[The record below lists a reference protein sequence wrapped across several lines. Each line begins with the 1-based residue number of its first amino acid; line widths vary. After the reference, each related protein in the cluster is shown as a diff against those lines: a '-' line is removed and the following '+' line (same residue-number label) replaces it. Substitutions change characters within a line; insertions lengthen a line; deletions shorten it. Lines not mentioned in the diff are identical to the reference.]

1 MDEKIISAI
10 QEYKNKQKKYNSKLK
25 ESLKKEVLQTQQPKP
40 NNSIQKKQEL
50 EELRRELDLLN
61 DLDNFD
67 HLPPDPITDKDTPS
81 YEEYDEDK
89 SNNEYDEYLII
100 KDNNTVTWVKFHL
113 ITILCKRCSCNRYSV
128 NIKCATNHNLQS

>member
-1 MDEKIISAI
+1 MNGILKAHRGEIYINGEKLL
-10 QEYKNKQKKYNSKLK
+10 NKK

-89 SNNEYDEYLII
+89 SNNE
-100 KDNNTVTWVKFHL
+100 
-113 ITILCKRCSCNRYSV
+113 
-128 NIKCATNHNLQS
+128 

>member
-67 HLPPDPITDKDTPS
+67 AYKL
-81 YEEYDEDK
+81 Y
-89 SNNEYDEYLII
+89 
-100 KDNNTVTWVKFHL
+100 
-113 ITILCKRCSCNRYSV
+113 
-128 NIKCATNHNLQS
+128 